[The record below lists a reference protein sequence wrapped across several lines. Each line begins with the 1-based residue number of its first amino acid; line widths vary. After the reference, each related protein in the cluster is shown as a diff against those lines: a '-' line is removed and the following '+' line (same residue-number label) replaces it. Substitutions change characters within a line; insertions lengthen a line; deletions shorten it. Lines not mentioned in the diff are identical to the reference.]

1 MLHTIAALSSG
12 LRCASGSGSGRS
24 SPCPS
29 VFSSSEGEGPL
40 SRSVDSFIFDVRP
53 VVCRRRELDDERH
66 SG

>member
-1 MLHTIAALSSG
+1 MLRTIAALSSG
-12 LRCASGSGSGRS
+12 LRCASGSGRS

-53 VVCRRRELDDERH
+53 VVCRRTELDDERH